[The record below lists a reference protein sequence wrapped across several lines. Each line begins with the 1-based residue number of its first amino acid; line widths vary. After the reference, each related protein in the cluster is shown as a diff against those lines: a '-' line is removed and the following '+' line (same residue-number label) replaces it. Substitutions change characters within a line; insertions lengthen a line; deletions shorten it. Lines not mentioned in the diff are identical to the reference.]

1 MPPASVKDVFVPAP
15 RFEEFEGCTRQAWL
29 DGSPSS
35 RGHKAWLDF
44 KKSIHDGNRTIPR
57 RLALSHWHS
66 VEDFVWISENL
77 PSLTEL
83 DLSDIQDCILVDHT
97 TDALDYYTWEEL
109 RNAVNDK
116 FWTQIEKLHP
126 AARDKSSD
134 LDYRSRR
141 DGQAPCI
148 EEGGH
153 AHFCALV
160 EGLED
165 TAPLSMETLEL
176 HQAEIGLLLPLLAK
190 SWTLKRIKI
199 SLGPI
204 LSRYA
209 PGRIKEDVEDPKL
222 EKWPKE
228 IASRNTKGNCR
239 QELQDKRLAGMSDG
253 EKNQK
258 LHEWLDSALSI
269 SFEMYPWKNPGM
281 VNKLQAV
288 WQSSSDVG
296 ISAIYSYHLMEF
308 HTSGHYAHPVSAL
321 AYDFDFIAQ
330 TQPELDKDSHFQQL
344 TTTDSAEAYNNVPIS
359 PFAFILPERK
369 IQSPDEVQTMV
380 KEAKSMGAPGFAPLW
395 DLDALM
401 SNGFPKN
408 QGIVAP
414 WTPFVESI
422 ARGFMVLQRNR
433 IPVRV
438 LLAWRKQAPGLYW
451 GHTEIFDI
459 SFWNLLALHVRIP
472 ESCVAENSG
481 SSSGTA
487 TEGAQQETR
496 KTYIAELVNELVVR
510 YPDWAGG
517 APPIPG
523 DAAAAPK
530 AELLAKWL
538 HREAQ
543 GWQRWWYYHALIFTS
558 LRRLEIRM
566 PEAFDA
572 FHSKR
577 LALLLLGEGND
588 EKTAASRGKWH
599 LRHERTEQGTH
610 TRFVSRIWER
620 IGGDDNIVRSADE
633 WDKTTESFHGMAHFD
648 REWADMH
655 ENTENRKSKASGE
668 QIMESNDQD
677 SAMHDDTA
685 VPQVG
690 GVEPENG
697 PSNFPE
703 DVVETIETTDTT
715 MGEATEVPQAE
726 SVDNTSPQVFQKIET
741 PSAEP
746 EAAGP
751 VRAGSERNSFDSMVV
766 EPSTS
771 NAIYLWDS
779 EDEQLHRASSFVA
792 APRSNEQGLSSGG
805 LSKPE
810 LLAPPDSVTQSQE
823 LQE

>member
-1 MPPASVKDVFVPAP
+1 MPPAPVKDVFVPAP

-97 TDALDYYTWEEL
+97 TDALDYYAWEEL

-116 FWTQIEKLHP
+116 FWAQIEKLWVRHWGCTALQNSLFRHP

-141 DGQAPCI
+141 DGQTRESVCDVTTIIEACSKLKVLSVRGPTVGGGLNRAWHPKKACI

-165 TAPLSMETLEL
+165 TAPLSVETLEL

-199 SLGPI
+199 SLAPI

-228 IASRNTKGNCR
+228 IASRNTKDNCR
-239 QELQDKRLAGMSDG
+239 QELRDKRLAGMSDG
-253 EKNQK
+253 EKKRK
-258 LHEWLDSALSI
+258 LHEWLDSVLSI
-269 SFEMYPWKNPGM
+269 SFETYPWKNPGM
-281 VNKLQAV
+281 ASKLQAV
-288 WQSSSDVG
+288 WQSPSDAD
-296 ISAIYSYHLMEF
+296 ISALYSYHLMEF
-308 HTSGHYAHPVSAL
+308 HTSGRYAHPVSAL

-330 TQPELDKDSHFQQL
+330 TQPELDKDGHFQQL

-359 PFAFILPERK
+359 PFTFILPDRK

-380 KEAKSMGAPGFAPLW
+380 KEAKSMGGKFEWNSIFLPLHESYPTEPMRPIDMWKALRKTAPGFAPLW

-401 SNGFPKN
+401 SKGFPRN

-422 ARGFMVLQRNR
+422 ARGFMVLKRNR

-451 GHTEIFDI
+451 GHTEIFEI
-459 SFWNLLALHVRIP
+459 SFRNLLALHVRIP

-496 KTYIAELVNELVVR
+496 KTYIAELVDELVVR

-588 EKTAASRGKWH
+588 EETAASRGKWH
-599 LRHERTEQGTH
+599 LRHEITEQGTH

-620 IGGDDNIVRSADE
+620 IGGDDNIAWSADE

-648 REWADMH
+648 REWANMH
-655 ENTENRKSKASGE
+655 ENPDNRKPKASGE
-668 QIMESNDQD
+668 QIVELENQD

-685 VPQVG
+685 
-690 GVEPENG
+690 
-697 PSNFPE
+697 
-703 DVVETIETTDTT
+703 
-715 MGEATEVPQAE
+715 M
-726 SVDNTSPQVFQKIET
+726 
-741 PSAEP
+741 
-746 EAAGP
+746 
-751 VRAGSERNSFDSMVV
+751 
-766 EPSTS
+766 
-771 NAIYLWDS
+771 
-779 EDEQLHRASSFVA
+779 
-792 APRSNEQGLSSGG
+792 
-805 LSKPE
+805 
-810 LLAPPDSVTQSQE
+810 
-823 LQE
+823 LQEDGVAPEIAPS